1 MNFLFTIKTMGLII
15 AMVSFLQALLVL
27 IRRKP
32 IVLNSSYHFF
42 TLIPILLISYFCT
55 GDSNFI
61 ISNIVILF
69 LLISFIFIISRLF
82 RGVTIFGSS
91 DAELQNKLAEYLSD
105 RGVEFEQI
113 PTTIYI
119 NKKKVTLSISFN
131 EKYGTSGISMKGKVA
146 DLTVNNIVKELRQ
159 KELKFSYMYPI
170 YAAVSGSVLLIS
182 YFILT
187 NISH

>member
-1 MNFLFTIKTMGLII
+1 MNFLFSINTMVLII
-15 AMVSFLQALLVL
+15 ALVSILQALLVL

-32 IVLNSSYHFF
+32 IVLNHSHHLL

-55 GDSNFI
+55 GDSTFI

-69 LLISFIFIISRLF
+69 FSIITIFIVSRMF

-91 DAELQNKLAEYLSD
+91 DAELQNKLAEFLSD
-105 RGVEFEQI
+105 KGVEFEQI

-119 NKKKVTLSISFN
+119 NKKNVTLSFSFN
-131 EKYGTSGISMKGKVA
+131 DKYGTSGISIKGKVTNF
-146 DLTVNNIVKELRQ
+146 TVNNIVKELRQ
-159 KELKFSYMYPI
+159 KKLQYSFKYPI
-170 YAAVSGSVLLIS
+170 YAAVSGFIFLIM
-182 YFILT
+182 YFMLI

>member
-1 MNFLFTIKTMGLII
+1 MNFLFTIKTIGLII
-15 AMVSFLQALLVL
+15 ALVSFLQALLVL

-32 IVLNSSYHFF
+32 IVLNSSYHFL

-55 GDSNFI
+55 GDFTFI

-69 LLISFIFIISRLF
+69 FLIAIIFIISRLF

-113 PTTIYI
+113 PKTIYI
-119 NKKKVTLSISFN
+119 NKKDVTLSISFN
-131 EKYGTSGISMKGKVA
+131 EKYGTSGISIKGKVT
-146 DLTVNNIVKELRQ
+146 DLTVNNIVKELLK
-159 KELKFSYMYPI
+159 KELQFSFKYPI
-170 YAAVSGSVLLIS
+170 YAAVSGFLFLIM
-182 YFILT
+182 YFTLT